1 MSLPQDT
8 QRVSVVESYPTFVA
22 VQAHPQPGWER
33 SGVRLGHVAVAA
45 TVGIQSSVA
54 LAVTLALT
62 VAMSVRE
69 QDFAHAHGQEAEGRG
84 VLAVLCPTVMAA
96 VCITARE

>member
-8 QRVSVVESYPTFVA
+8 QRVRVVESHPSFVA
-22 VQAHPQPGWER
+22 VQAHPQPRWER
-33 SGVRLGHVAVAA
+33 GGVGMGQVAVAA
-45 TVGIQSSVA
+45 TVGVQASVA
-54 LAVTLALT
+54 LAVTLAL
-62 VAMSVRE
+62 SVGVSLRE

-96 VCITARE
+96 VCITSKA